1 MSRRKLIFVATSAVV
16 AMCLTTANSA
26 FADNGSSSDE
36 AVSSVTKADPSLAED
51 AVKVS
56 EENITGQS
64 PLNVGDSQITL
75 PKDAAKTIEV
85 DSKDR
90 SDISVSL
97 PFAETAA
104 SAQVVADRVVY
115 DNQNGSKT
123 VPVPRGDGSMQIN
136 TVIESPSAP
145 TAYPY
150 TFSVP
155 GTAEVREE
163 GGTVLFLD
171 QDGKMLG
178 GLAPAWAKDANGN
191 SVPTHYEV
199 SGTAVTQVVEHG
211 EGSAYPIVADPWL
224 GDMLFMGFTDSR
236 KPYYNGQPVYSA
248 MLTPWGWRVYT
259 GTTWLVPTIPSLP
272 LIGNAIIRTF
282 GWNEW
287 KTFLV
292 GPDPADTLKQQYD
305 CHVLVGYAVWKA
317 GFHWDLEA
325 GRPSRPNWQYDG
337 LFDHQCNWD
346 H

>member
-16 AMCLTTANSA
+16 AMCLATANSA

-163 GGTVLFLD
+163 GGTILFLD

-199 SGTAVTQVVEHG
+199 SGTAVTQVIEHG
-211 EGSAYPIVADPWL
+211 EGSAYPIVADPWWD
-224 GDMLFMGFTDSR
+224 DMLFKDFTDSR
-236 KPYYNGQPVYSA
+236 EPYYNGQPVYSA
-248 MLTPWGWRVYT
+248 MLTPWGRSVYI
-259 GTTWLVPTIPSLP
+259 GEFRRIPPTPGSTLF
-272 LIGNAIIRTF
+272 GNTIIRTY
-282 GWNEW
+282 GWDEW
-287 KTFLV
+287 KTYLV

-305 CHVLVGYAVWKA
+305 CHVLGGYDVFHA

-325 GRPSRPNWQYDG
+325 GRSSKPNW
-337 LFDHQCNWD
+337 LFDLPDHGCNWED
-346 H
+346 

>member
-16 AMCLTTANSA
+16 AMCLATANSA

-163 GGTVLFLD
+163 GEIEIRYKGYIARQLQQVSRFKSMEEKRIPED
-171 QDGKMLG
+171 IDY
-178 GLAPAWAKDANGN
+178 AEVGN
-191 SVPTHYEV
+191 LRLEARQKLSLIRPDNVGMASRISGV
-199 SGTAVTQVVEHG
+199 S
-211 EGSAYPIVADPWL
+211 
-224 GDMLFMGFTDSR
+224 
-236 KPYYNGQPVYSA
+236 
-248 MLTPWGWRVYT
+248 
-259 GTTWLVPTIPSLP
+259 
-272 LIGNAIIRTF
+272 
-282 GWNEW
+282 
-287 KTFLV
+287 
-292 GPDPADTLKQQYD
+292 PADIS
-305 CHVLVGYAVWKA
+305 VLLV
-317 GFHWDLEA
+317 HLEKRRRK
-325 GRPSRPNWQYDG
+325 G
-337 LFDHQCNWD
+337 
-346 H
+346 